1 MQIILNMHEEAVQY
15 VLERTT
21 KAKMSLEDYIL
32 ELVRE
37 DWKKNVRNKK
47 EEQK

>member
-1 MQIILNMHEEAVQY
+1 MQIILNMHEGAVQY

-21 KAKMSLEDYIL
+21 ESKMSLEDYIL

-37 DWKKNVRNKK
+37 DWKKTVRNKK